1 MENLK
6 RIMIGDKTYPFKID
20 LNVLEKVQEK
30 YGSVKAF
37 ERELFG
43 FRYRKDEDGNQM
55 YTTEGVP
62 MIYIVEPTVAAM
74 KMILQ
79 AAVLEG
85 MQIEADE
92 HNRPV
97 EEITEDYILHHCDI
111 PYMELCT
118 MLQEEFNRCFATKK

>member
-6 RIMIGDKTYPFKID
+6 RIMIGDKTCPFKID

-43 FRYRKDEDGNQM
+43 FRYRKDDDGNQM
-55 YTTEGVP
+55 YTADGTP
-62 MIYIVEPTVAAM
+62 MIYIVEPTVAAV
-74 KMILQ
+74 KMIMQ

-97 EEITEDYILHHCDI
+97 EDITEDYILHHCDI

-118 MLQEEFNRCFATKK
+118 MLQEEFNRCFVTKK